1 MDKEL
6 PERGQ
11 TWIVLIPA
19 YQPGPLLLDLL
30 REVRKNGLLAVVVDD
45 GSGEEARELFQQAS
59 EYAVV
64 LRHPENRGKGS
75 ALKSGL
81 RYMQNHFGADYVVV
95 TMDADGQHRVSDV
108 LRVCRDAQ
116 EHPGS
121 LVLGCRRMKKGV
133 PLRSRFGNTLTRL
146 VFSLCTD
153 SGLYDTQTGLRAFNS
168 TLARELIGISGERYE
183 YEMHVL
189 LECSEGNIPVR
200 EVEVETV
207 YLDGNASSHFDI
219 MRDSYR
225 IYKEI
230 LKFSAS
236 SFLSFLL
243 DYALYSL
250 LLVLTGNLTASNIG
264 ARVMSAGFNYSLNRR
279 LVFCSDSRVEN
290 TIWKYWLLAAAI
302 LAGNTLVLGMLVNGA
317 GVNRYVAKLCT
328 ELTFFLLSWLVQRC
342 VIFRKKERA
351 T

>member
-11 TWIVLIPA
+11 TWIALIPA

-30 REVRKNGLLAVVVDD
+30 REVRENGLLAVVVDD
-45 GSGEEARELFQQAS
+45 GSGEEAWELFRQAS

-64 LRHPENRGKGS
+64 LTHSENRGKGS

-81 RYMQNHFGADYVVV
+81 RYIQDHFGADYVVV

-146 VFSLCTD
+146 VFSLFTGSD
-153 SGLYDTQTGLRAFNS
+153 LYDTQTGLRAFDS
-168 TLARELIGISGERYE
+168 TLARELIEISGERYE

-189 LECSEGNIPVR
+189 LGCFEGGISVR
-200 EVEVETV
+200 EVEIETV
-207 YLDGNASSHFDI
+207 YFDGNTSHFDI

-230 LKFSAS
+230 LKFSVS

-264 ARVMSAGFNYSLNRR
+264 ARVMSAGFNYSLNRK

-302 LAGNTLVLGMLVNGA
+302 LAGNTLVLGALVNEA
-317 GVNRYVAKLCT
+317 GVNRYAAKLCT
-328 ELTFFLLSWLVQRC
+328 ELLFFFLSWLVQRC

-351 T
+351 V

>member
-1 MDKEL
+1 MEKEL

-11 TWIVLIPA
+11 TWIALIPA

-30 REVRKNGLLAVVVDD
+30 REVRRNSLLAVVVDD
-45 GSGEEARELFQQAS
+45 GSGEEARELFRQAS

-64 LRHPENRGKGS
+64 LTHPENRGKGS

-81 RYMQNHFGADYVVV
+81 RYIQDHFCEDCVIV

-146 VFSLCTD
+146 VFSLCTG
-153 SGLYDTQTGLRAFNS
+153 SGLYDTQTGLRAFDS

-189 LECSEGNIPVR
+189 LECFEGNIPVR

-207 YLDGNASSHFDI
+207 YFDGNTSHFDI

-250 LLVLTGNLTASNIG
+250 LLMLTGNLTTSNIG
-264 ARVMSAGFNYSLNRR
+264 ARVMSAGFNYSLNRKP
-279 LVFCSDSRVEN
+279 VFCSDSQVGN

-302 LAGNTLVLGMLVNGA
+302 LAGNTLVLSVLVNRA

-328 ELTFFLLSWLVQRC
+328 ELLFFFLSWLVQRC
-342 VIFRKKERA
+342 VIFRKKECA